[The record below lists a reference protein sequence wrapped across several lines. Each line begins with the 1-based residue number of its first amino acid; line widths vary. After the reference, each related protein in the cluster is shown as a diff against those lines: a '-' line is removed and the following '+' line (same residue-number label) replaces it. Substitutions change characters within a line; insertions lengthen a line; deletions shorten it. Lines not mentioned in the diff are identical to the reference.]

1 MNAAKHS
8 PVRVAV
14 LGASGRLGRL
24 IMAEAVRRPD
34 MELVAGVVRHNS
46 VMLGADLG
54 ELADTS
60 PTGIEASVSMHDA
73 ADAAD
78 VVIDVSAPAASAALA
93 RQIAE
98 RGGPP
103 FVCGVTGLEREQM
116 EALEAA
122 AASVPVLYARNFS
135 LGAAVMRW
143 LTAEAARRLA
153 PEQFD
158 LEIVETHHRRK
169 ADAPSGTALAIGEAA
184 AQARGFELEGKAV
197 FNRPRTGTVRP
208 VGAIGF
214 SAIRGG
220 GAIGEHSA
228 LFLGAFE
235 ELEIRHRANDRFIF
249 ARGAL
254 EAGKWLTGQK
264 PGLYGIEDMLGL
276 AR

>member
-1 MNAAKHS
+1 MNAAKQT
-8 PVRVAV
+8 PVRIAV

-60 PTGIEASVSMHDA
+60 LTGIEASVSLRDA

-78 VVIDVSAPAASAALA
+78 LVIDVSAPAASAALA

-116 EALEAA
+116 AALEEA

-184 AQARGFELEGKAV
+184 AEARGLELAGQAV
-197 FNRPRTGTVRP
+197 FSRPRIGTSRP

-214 SAIRGG
+214 SSVRGG
-220 GAIGEHSA
+220 GSIGEHSA

-254 EAGKWLTGQK
+254 EAGKWLTGQT
-264 PGLYGIEDMLGL
+264 PGLYSIEDMLGL
-276 AR
+276 S